1 MELGIPRVRDAC
13 DTRSRLIDVCL
24 VGDRKILGERT
35 NKSTKEIFR
44 GEQKEDRL
52 LRVWRNSILSM
63 MRLTENRKE
72 KSLTLV
78 VSIYILTFCSS
89 IVSSDILCT

>member
-24 VGDRKILGERT
+24 VGDRQILGERT
-35 NKSTKEIFR
+35 NKNTEEVFR
-44 GEQKEDRL
+44 VEQKEDRL
-52 LRVWRNSILSM
+52 LRVWRNSIISM

-72 KSLTLV
+72 KS
-78 VSIYILTFCSS
+78 VSPLSFLFTF
-89 IVSSDILCT
+89 